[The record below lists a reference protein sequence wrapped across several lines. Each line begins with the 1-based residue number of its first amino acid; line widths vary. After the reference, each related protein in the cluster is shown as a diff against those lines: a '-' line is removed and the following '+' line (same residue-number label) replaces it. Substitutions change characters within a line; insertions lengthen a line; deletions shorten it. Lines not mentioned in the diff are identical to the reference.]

1 MQIEYYIKQVYG
13 NTHLYVLN
21 PDFQKAMQLLTG
33 QITLTKQAKNGF
45 EMLGFTFVQV
55 LPPVTTKKVEPT
67 TSQFNS

>member
-1 MQIEYYIKQVYG
+1 MPSLQQALMSKTQPEEQNGHY
-13 NTHLYVLN
+13 
-21 PDFQKAMQLLTG
+21 FQKAMQLLTG